1 VKTLDLDA
9 YLPLIDL
16 ALAEDVGDGDVTS
29 LSVIP
34 ADVIWSARMVARE
47 DLVVAGLPVFD
58 AVFHRLDPEV
68 VVTHSVVDGDR
79 VLSGTSLVTLE
90 GKARSILSGERVA
103 LNFAQRLC
111 GVATL
116 THSYVEAIKDFQCQI
131 LDTRKTIPGWR
142 LLEKYA
148 VACGGG
154 QNHRI
159 GLYDM
164 VMIKDNHLA
173 VLSGEENPIAA
184 AVERA
189 RSRYPTLKVE
199 VEADTVEQAVSAA
212 AAGADIILL
221 DNMSVETLRRC
232 VELID
237 RRSKTEASGGI
248 TLDSIQ
254 SVATTGVDFISVG
267 ALTHSAAA
275 VNLALDIDPTP
286 SS

>member
-1 VKTLDLDA
+1 MKTLSQAA

-16 ALAEDVGDGDVTS
+16 AIAEDVGEGDVTS

-34 ADVIWSARMVARE
+34 DDVIWAARMVARE
-47 DLVVAGLPVFD
+47 DLVVAGLSVFD
-58 AVFHRLDPEV
+58 AVFQRIDPDV
-68 VVTHSVVDGDR
+68 LVTHRVADGDR
-79 VLSGTSLVTLE
+79 VSSGASLVTLK
-90 GKARSILSGERVA
+90 GKARSILSAERVA

-116 THSYVEAIKDFQCQI
+116 TRSYVDAIEDFQCHI

-148 VACGGG
+148 VSCGGG

-173 VLSGEENPIAA
+173 VLSSEENPIAVA
-184 AVERA
+184 IERA
-189 RSRYPTLKVE
+189 RASYPSLKVE

-221 DNMSVETLRRC
+221 DNMSIEALRRC

-254 SVATTGVDFISVG
+254 SVAATGVDFISVG
-267 ALTHSAAA
+267 ALTHSAPA
-275 VNLALDIDPTP
+275 VDLAFDIEPTLT
-286 SS
+286 S

>member
-173 VLSGEENPIAA
+173 VLSNEENPIAA

-189 RSRYPTLKVE
+189 RASYPSLKVE
-199 VEADTVEQAVSAA
+199 VEADTVEQAAAAA

-221 DNMSVETLRRC
+221 DNMTVEALRRW

-237 RRSKTEASGGI
+237 QRSKTEASGGI

-254 SVATTGVDFISVG
+254 SVASTGVDFISVG
-267 ALTHSAAA
+267 ALTHSAPA
-275 VNLALDIDPTP
+275 VDLALDIDSTP

>member
-173 VLSGEENPIAA
+173 VLSNEENPIAA

-189 RSRYPTLKVE
+189 RASYPSLKVE
-199 VEADTVEQAVSAA
+199 VEADTVEQAAAAA

-221 DNMSVETLRRC
+221 DNMTVEALRRC

-237 RRSKTEASGGI
+237 QRSKTEASGGI

-254 SVATTGVDFISVG
+254 SVASTGVDFISVG
-267 ALTHSAAA
+267 ALTHSAPA
-275 VNLALDIDPTP
+275 VDLALDIDSTP

>member
-1 VKTLDLDA
+1 VKTLSQDA

-34 ADVIWSARMVARE
+34 ADVTWSARMIARE

-58 AVFHRLDPEV
+58 AVFQRLDPDV
-68 VVTHSVVDGDR
+68 LVTHSVADGER
-79 VLSGTSLVTLE
+79 VSSGTSLVSLK
-90 GKARSILSGERVA
+90 GKARSILSGERIA

-111 GVATL
+111 GIATL
-116 THSYVEAIKDFQCQI
+116 THSYVDAIKDFQCRI

-173 VLSGEENPIAA
+173 VLSGHENPIAA

-189 RSRYPTLKVE
+189 RAGYPSLRVE
-199 VEADTVEQAVSAA
+199 VEADTIEQAGSAA

-221 DNMSVETLRRC
+221 DNMSVETLRRS

-254 SVATTGVDFISVG
+254 SVAATGVDFISVG
-267 ALTHSAAA
+267 ALTHSAPA
-275 VNLALDIDPTP
+275 VDLAFDIDPTF

>member
-1 VKTLDLDA
+1 VKTLTRDA

-16 ALAEDVGDGDVTS
+16 ALAEDVRDGDVTS

-58 AVFHRLDPEV
+58 AVFQRLDPDV
-68 VVTHSVVDGDR
+68 LVTHRVADGDL
-79 VLSGTSLVTLE
+79 VSTGTSLVTLE

-116 THSYVEAIKDFQCQI
+116 THSYVDAIKGFQCQI

-142 LLEKYA
+142 RLEKYA
-148 VACGGG
+148 VSCGGG

-173 VLSGEENPIAA
+173 VLSNEENPIAA

-189 RSRYPTLKVE
+189 RASYPSLKVE

-221 DNMSVETLRRC
+221 DNMTIEALRRC

-254 SVATTGVDFISVG
+254 SIAATGVDFISVG
-267 ALTHSAAA
+267 ALTHSAPA
-275 VNLALDIDPTP
+275 VDLAFDIDPTY

>member
-1 VKTLDLDA
+1 MKTLTRDA

-16 ALAEDVGDGDVTS
+16 ALAEDVRDGDVTS

-58 AVFHRLDPEV
+58 AVFQRLDPDV
-68 VVTHSVVDGDR
+68 LVTHSVADGER
-79 VLSGTSLVTLE
+79 VSSGTSLVSLK

-116 THSYVEAIKDFQCQI
+116 THSYVDAIKGFQCQI

-142 LLEKYA
+142 RLEKYA
-148 VACGGG
+148 VSCGGG

-173 VLSGEENPIAA
+173 VLSNEENPIAA

-189 RSRYPTLKVE
+189 RASYPSLKVE

-221 DNMSVETLRRC
+221 DNMTIEALRRC

-254 SVATTGVDFISVG
+254 SIAATGVDFISVG
-267 ALTHSAAA
+267 ALTHSAPA
-275 VNLALDIDPTP
+275 VDLAFDIDPTY

>member
-1 VKTLDLDA
+1 MKTLDLDA

-173 VLSGEENPIAA
+173 VLSNEENPIAA

-189 RSRYPTLKVE
+189 RASYPSLKVE
-199 VEADTVEQAVSAA
+199 VEADTVEQAAAAA

-221 DNMSVETLRRC
+221 DNMTVEALRRC

-237 RRSKTEASGGI
+237 QRSKTEASGGI

-254 SVATTGVDFISVG
+254 SVASTGVDFISVG
-267 ALTHSAAA
+267 ALTHSAPA
-275 VNLALDIDPTP
+275 VDLALDIDSTP

>member
-1 VKTLDLDA
+1 MKTLDLDA

-248 TLDSIQ
+248 TLESIQ

>member
-1 VKTLDLDA
+1 MKTLTRDA

-16 ALAEDVGDGDVTS
+16 ALAEDVRDGDVTS

-58 AVFHRLDPEV
+58 AVFQRLDPDV
-68 VVTHSVVDGDR
+68 LVTHRVADGDL
-79 VLSGTSLVTLE
+79 VSTGTSLVTLE

-116 THSYVEAIKDFQCQI
+116 THSYVDAIKGFQCQI

-142 LLEKYA
+142 RLEKDA
-148 VACGGG
+148 VSCGGG

-173 VLSGEENPIAA
+173 VLSNEENPIAA

-189 RSRYPTLKVE
+189 RASYPSLKVE

-221 DNMSVETLRRC
+221 DNMTIEALRRC

-254 SVATTGVDFISVG
+254 SIAATGVDFISVG
-267 ALTHSAAA
+267 ALTHSAPA
-275 VNLALDIDPTP
+275 VDLAFDIDPTY